1 MVYLAA
7 DTFNYTFRD
16 RCAMRMRRFATEQ
29 WPDSVGKRVNAGLPK
44 KVMQSILSTIYM
56 KCAFMLGG
64 IVSAVCEGLSRC

>member
-29 WPDSVGKRVNAGLPK
+29 WPDSVGKRINAGLPK
-44 KVMQSILSTIYM
+44 KVMRSILSAGSLYE
-56 KCAFMLGG
+56 
-64 IVSAVCEGLSRC
+64 VCVNVRQDHFSCL

>member
-16 RCAMRMRRFATEQ
+16 RFGMRMRRFATEQ

-44 KVMQSILSTIYM
+44 KVRMDNLILKM
-56 KCAFMLGG
+56 F
-64 IVSAVCEGLSRC
+64 R